1 MEIMLFRLKN
11 CRIPPFAAFHSGI
24 AKFWGHDP
32 PRLFPALHENGFNQF
47 YGDNRGCTGRL
58 GGLSLGQRLSALP
71 KFKSPLPGLN
81 KL

>member
-1 MEIMLFRLKN
+1 MLFRLKN

-47 YGDNRGCTGRL
+47 YGDNRGRTGHLDR
-58 GGLSLGQRLSALP
+58 LSLRQWLSTLP
-71 KFKSPLPGLN
+71 KYKSPPLGLH